1 MLRMLPAL
9 RPTDGA
15 PGPFPAISN
24 RDLKMDPLLRMR
36 FVKFLTLLFSTC
48 CIGSSK
54 IVPNLKSKIGNYL
67 EYSRVIKYDGSNGFS
82 LQCTVRSRL
91 TKNEDFINSCVKDT
105 ESEVNMNTLSLRGMH
120 RSILRLSGGSST
132 AENMKLNPDHT
143 GTAGNR
149 AKIPISR
156 QFQPKIPVN
165 EVKKSEPP
173 TSSRPKGPHS
183 VQDDGVDEKNIGAR
197 TPPVDHIHDVKQEPV
212 PNQDPSA
219 VTESPLTK
227 AFGFYELLNIERGCD
242 AAEIRRAYKRLAL
255 AAHPDRHR
263 GDPTAHA
270 RFLALQRV
278 YDVLRDPDRRQL
290 YDDSG
295 GRPANGIDGGGD
307 LDTEFTAAGGL
318 EVLLAQLRDLQR
330 FDEGDLVRFEEQYR
344 GSPHEAADVEAHYRR
359 RRGDV
364 RDLTAYIPYAEDE
377 DMYRLVPTRLIV
389 FPSIRG
395 LLPITLASA
404 TE

>member
-120 RSILRLSGGSST
+120 RSILRLSGG
-132 AENMKLNPDHT
+132 
-143 GTAGNR
+143 
-149 AKIPISR
+149 
-156 QFQPKIPVN
+156 
-165 EVKKSEPP
+165 

-255 AAHPDRHR
+255 AAHPDRHP